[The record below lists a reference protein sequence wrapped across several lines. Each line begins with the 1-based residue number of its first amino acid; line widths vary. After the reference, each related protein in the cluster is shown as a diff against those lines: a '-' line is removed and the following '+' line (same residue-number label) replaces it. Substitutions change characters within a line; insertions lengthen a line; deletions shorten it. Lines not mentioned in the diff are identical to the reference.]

1 MEFKN
6 LRNAKRTK
14 INFMKQYKFK
24 INGNNY
30 DVKIGNIEDYH
41 VAVDV
46 NGITYEVELEKKS
59 TVAKTPKIVRSIAVP
74 STDSSDAVA
83 KTSSTSA
90 PKGGGTIKSPLPGVI
105 LKVHVKVGDTVSL
118 SQELITLE
126 AMKME
131 NSIQAD
137 KAGVVQAIHFNSGD
151 AVMEGDV
158 LLTIGSNHG

>member
-1 MEFKN
+1 M
-6 LRNAKRTK
+6 KR
-14 INFMKQYKFK
+14 YKFK

-30 DVKIGNIEDYH
+30 DVRIDSIEENQ
-41 VAVDV
+41 AALEV
-46 NGITYEVELEKKS
+46 NGVSFEVELEKKS
-59 TVAKTPKIVRSIAVP
+59 SVAKTPKLVRSVAVP
-74 STDSSDAVA
+74 STDSSQAVA
-83 KTSSTSA
+83 KTSSPSA

-137 KAGVVQAIHFNSGD
+137 KAGVVQAIHFNNGD
-151 AVMEGDV
+151 SVMEGDV
-158 LLTIGSNHG
+158 LLTIGS